1 MTFYKIYVVILM
13 ELEMLKKINI
23 KVIIDSFTL
32 LIIAAAV
39 GTIVSFVAQLFMI
52 SAKNIYQF
60 LFYNDDFILT
70 LDIGSVS
77 LNMIPLLICVPCS
90 IIVGLLMYSLKLPR
104 WFGPADTIYAA
115 HHRAGTLDLKG
126 GFGST
131 LASFISIS
139 GGASVGIYGPLVHFG
154 ATVSSFIRKQSFI
167 PKIPHDIII
176 GSGVAAA
183 ISAGFGAPIAGI
195 IFAHETVLRH
205 FSMKAV
211 AALAI
216 SSMAANFFAKE
227 IGIVN
232 PPLLLSAITFEMSE
246 ILTSLALIGPLAAII
261 AICFMKL
268 IVFLGTIPSKIKLQ
282 PWQAPL
288 IAGFACGLC
297 GMIFSEILGLGT
309 ETLMSVITSEQN
321 IKYLIA
327 LLVGKLILT
336 SLCIGFG
343 FFGGTF
349 SPALFLGGVLG
360 ALIFQLPITSTNP
373 DLLSVLAVSGMAAVS
388 SSVIGAP
395 ITAIILVL
403 ELTGSYEY
411 AIAATFPIVICS
423 FITSRTFGNSLFD
436 KQLISRG
443 IAITKGREQIL
454 LNEVL
459 INDYV
464 DKKYTKLDVKTSIDN
479 AIKILIKA
487 NTTEA
492 YIVLKDDKY
501 IGKISLINLI
511 NKKRPSLINYIE
523 KKELIIDPSSNLMFV
538 IKKLAG
544 FVGESIPIVNKKT
557 GKMNGIISENNVLKA
572 YLEISNEINQIEK
585 H

>member
-1 MTFYKIYVVILM
+1 MTFNIIYVEFLM
-13 ELEMLKKINI
+13 ELKMLKKTNI
-23 KVIIDSFTL
+23 KVIIDSFVL

-90 IIVGLLMYSLKLPR
+90 IMVGLLMYYLKLPR

-268 IVFLGTIPSKIKLQ
+268 IIFLGTIPSKIKLQ

-288 IAGFACGLC
+288 IAGFACGIC

-321 IKYLIA
+321 IKYLFA

-336 SLCIGFG
+336 SVCIGFG

-443 IAITKGREQIL
+443 VAITNGREQIL

-464 DKKYTKLDVKTSIDN
+464 DKRYTKLDGKTSIDN
-479 AIKILIKA
+479 AIKILTKA
-487 NTTEA
+487 NTTEG

-511 NKKRPSLINYIE
+511 NKKKPGIINYVE
-523 KKELIIDPSSNLMFV
+523 TKELVIDPSSNLMFV
-538 IKKLAG
+538 IKKLSS

-557 GKMNGIISENNVLKA
+557 GKMNGIISENDVLKA

>member
-1 MTFYKIYVVILM
+1 MI
-13 ELEMLKKINI
+13 KKTSI
-23 KVIIDSFTL
+23 KAIRDSLSLL
-32 LIIAAAV
+32 LIAAV
-39 GTIVSFVAQLFMI
+39 IGTIVSFVAQLFII
-52 SAKNIYQF
+52 SAKNIYEF
-60 LFYNDDFILT
+60 TFNNNDFILT
-70 LDIGSVS
+70 FDIGETS
-77 LNMIPLLICVPCS
+77 LNLIPLIICVPSS
-90 IIVGLLMYSLKLPR
+90 ILVGLLMYYLKLPR

-115 HHRAGTLDLKG
+115 HHKAGVLDLKG

-154 ATVSSFIRKQSFI
+154 ATVSSFIRRQTFM

-183 ISAGFGAPIAGI
+183 ISAGFGAPLAGI

-216 SSMAANFFAKE
+216 ASMAANFSATK
-227 IGIVN
+227 IGIVS
-232 PPLLLSAITFEMSE
+232 PPLLLTAIPFEMSD
-246 ILTSLALIGPLAAII
+246 ILTSLALIGPLAAVVAII
-261 AICFMKL
+261 FMKL
-268 IVFLGTIPSKIKLQ
+268 MIYLGSVPAKLNLQ
-282 PWQAPL
+282 SWQAPI

-309 ETLMSVITSEQN
+309 DTLISVITNEQN
-321 IKYLIA
+321 TIYLFT
-327 LLVGKLILT
+327 LLIGKLVLT
-336 SLCIGFG
+336 SICIGFG

-360 ALIFQLPITSTNP
+360 AIIFQLPMTSINP
-373 DLLSVLAVSGMAAVS
+373 DLLTVLAVSGMAAVS

-436 KQLISRG
+436 IQLISRG
-443 IAITKGREQIL
+443 VAITKGREQIL

-459 INDYV
+459 IENYV
-464 DKKYTKLDVKTSIDN
+464 DKNFTKLSTETSIKK
-479 AIKILIKA
+479 AIGLLTKEK
-487 NTTEA
+487 TTEG
-492 YIVLKDDKY
+492 YIVSKEKKY
-501 IGKISLINLI
+501 IGKISLLNLI
-511 NKKRPSLINYIE
+511 NKKSSNLVNCTE
-523 KKELIIDPSSNLMFV
+523 KNPLIIDPNASLLFV
-538 IKKLAG
+538 IKELSK
-544 FVGESIPIVNKKT
+544 FVGESIPIVNKNT
-557 GKMNGIISENNVLKA
+557 NEMIGIISENDVLKA
-572 YLEISNEINQIEK
+572 YLDISEEINQIEK

>member
-1 MTFYKIYVVILM
+1 
-13 ELEMLKKINI
+13 MLKKTNI
-23 KVIIDSFTL
+23 KVIIDSFVL

-70 LDIGSVS
+70 LDFGGVS

-90 IIVGLLMYSLKLPR
+90 IIVGLLMYYLKLPR

-216 SSMAANFFAKE
+216 SSMAANFFANE
-227 IGIVN
+227 IGIVS

-309 ETLMSVITSEQN
+309 ETLISVITNEQN
-321 IKYLIA
+321 IKYLIT

-360 ALIFQLPITSTNP
+360 ALIFHLPITSTNP

-443 IAITKGREQIL
+443 VAITKGREQIL

-487 NTTEA
+487 NTTEG

-523 KKELIIDPSSNLMFV
+523 KKELVIDPSSNLMFV

-572 YLEISNEINQIEK
+572 YLEISSEINQIEK

>member
-1 MTFYKIYVVILM
+1 
-13 ELEMLKKINI
+13 MLKKTNI

-32 LIIAAAV
+32 LIIAAVV

-90 IIVGLLMYSLKLPR
+90 IIVGLLMYYLKLPR

-115 HHRAGTLDLKG
+115 HHRAGILDLKG

-154 ATVSSFIRKQSFI
+154 ATVSSMIRRQSFI

-205 FSMKAV
+205 FSMRAV

-268 IVFLGTIPSKIKLQ
+268 IVFLGTIPSKINLQ

-309 ETLMSVITSEQN
+309 ETLISVITSEQN

-360 ALIFQLPITSTNP
+360 ALIFHLPITSTNP

-443 IAITKGREQIL
+443 VAITKGREQIL

-459 INDYV
+459 INNYV
-464 DKKYTKLDVKTSIDN
+464 DKNYTKLDVKTSIHN

-487 NTTEA
+487 NTTEG

-523 KKELIIDPSSNLMFV
+523 KKELVIDPSSNLMFV

-572 YLEISNEINQIEK
+572 YLEISSEINQIEK

>member
-1 MTFYKIYVVILM
+1 
-13 ELEMLKKINI
+13 MLKKTNI

-90 IIVGLLMYSLKLPR
+90 IIVGLLMYYLKLPR

-154 ATVSSFIRKQSFI
+154 ATVSSLIRRQSFI

-205 FSMKAV
+205 FSMRAV

-309 ETLMSVITSEQN
+309 ETLISVITNEQN

-360 ALIFQLPITSTNP
+360 ALIFHLPITSTNP

-443 IAITKGREQIL
+443 VAITKGREQIL

-487 NTTEA
+487 NTTEG

>member
-1 MTFYKIYVVILM
+1 MTFNKIYIVFLM
-13 ELEMLKKINI
+13 ELKMLKKTNI
-23 KVIIDSFTL
+23 KVIIDSFVL

-268 IVFLGTIPSKIKLQ
+268 IIFLGTIPSKIKLQ

-321 IKYLIA
+321 IKYLIV

-464 DKKYTKLDVKTSIDN
+464 DKKYTKLNIKTSIDN

-487 NTTEA
+487 NTTEG

-511 NKKRPSLINYIE
+511 NKKKPSLINYIE
-523 KKELIIDPSSNLMFV
+523 KKELVIDPRSNLMFV

-544 FVGESIPIVNKKT
+544 FVGESIPVVNKKT

>member
-1 MTFYKIYVVILM
+1 MTFYKIYIVFLM
-13 ELEMLKKINI
+13 ELKMLKKTNI
-23 KVIIDSFTL
+23 KVIIDSFVL

-70 LDIGSVS
+70 LDIGGVS

-154 ATVSSFIRKQSFI
+154 ATVSSLIRRQSFI

-216 SSMAANFFAKE
+216 SSMAANFFANE

-232 PPLLLSAITFEMSE
+232 PPLLLSAIKFEMSE
-246 ILTSLALIGPLAAII
+246 ILTSLALIGPLAAIV

-321 IKYLIA
+321 MKYLIA

-349 SPALFLGGVLG
+349 SPALFLGGMLG

-443 IAITKGREQIL
+443 VAITNGREQIL

-464 DKKYTKLDVKTSIDN
+464 DKRYTKLDGKTSIDN
-479 AIKILIKA
+479 AIKILTKA
-487 NTTEA
+487 NTTEG

-511 NKKRPSLINYIE
+511 NKKKPGLINYIE
-523 KKELIIDPSSNLMFV
+523 KKELVIDPSSNLMSV
-538 IKKLAG
+538 IKKLSS

-557 GKMNGIISENNVLKA
+557 GKMKGIISENDVLKA

>member
-1 MTFYKIYVVILM
+1 MF
-13 ELEMLKKINI
+13 KKTSI
-23 KVIIDSFTL
+23 KAIKESLSL
-32 LIIAAAV
+32 LIIAAII
-39 GTIVSFVAQLFMI
+39 GTIVSFVAQLFII
-52 SAKNIYQF
+52 SAKNIY
-60 LFYNDDFILT
+60 DFIFNNNNFIIT
-70 LDIGSVS
+70 FDIGGVS
-77 LNMIPLLICVPCS
+77 LNLIPLIICVPSS
-90 IIVGLLMYSLKLPR
+90 ILVGLLMYYLKLPR

-115 HHRAGTLDLKG
+115 HHKAGILNLKG

-154 ATVSSFIRKQSFI
+154 ATVSSFIRRQTFI

-183 ISAGFGAPIAGI
+183 ISAGFGAPLAGI

-205 FSMKAV
+205 FSMRAV

-216 SSMAANFFAKE
+216 ASMVANYSATE
-227 IGIVN
+227 IGIVS
-232 PPLLLSAITFEMSE
+232 PPLLLTAIPFEMSD
-246 ILTSLALIGPLAAII
+246 ILTSLALIGPLAAIV
-261 AICFMKL
+261 AIIFMKSM
-268 IVFLGTIPSKIKLQ
+268 IYLGSVPSKLKLQ
-282 PWQAPL
+282 SWQAPI

-309 ETLMSVITSEQN
+309 ETLISVITNEQN
-321 IKYLIA
+321 LAYLFA
-327 LLVGKLILT
+327 LLIGKLILT
-336 SLCIGFG
+336 SICIGFG

-360 ALIFQLPITSTNP
+360 AIIFQLPITSLNP

-443 IAITKGREQIL
+443 VAITKGREQIL

-459 INDYV
+459 IENYV
-464 DKKYTKLDVKTSIDN
+464 DKKFTKLSSNTSVEK
-479 AIKILIKA
+479 AIKLLTKEK
-487 NTTEA
+487 TTEG
-492 YIVLKDDKY
+492 YIVSKESTY
-501 IGKISLINLI
+501 IGKISLLNLV
-511 NKKRPSLINYIE
+511 NKKSANIVDYKEINP
-523 KKELIIDPSSNLMFV
+523 LIIDPNSSLIFV
-538 IKKLAG
+538 IKKLSK

-557 GKMNGIISENNVLKA
+557 NQMIGIISENDVLKA
-572 YLEISNEINQIEK
+572 YLDISEEINQIEK

>member
-1 MTFYKIYVVILM
+1 MTFNIIYVEFLM
-13 ELEMLKKINI
+13 ELKMLKKTSI
-23 KVIIDSFTL
+23 KVILDSFVL

-90 IIVGLLMYSLKLPR
+90 IIVGLLMYYLKLPR

-154 ATVSSFIRKQSFI
+154 ATVSSLIRRQTFI

-205 FSMKAV
+205 FSMRAV

-309 ETLMSVITSEQN
+309 ETLISVITNEQN

-443 IAITKGREQIL
+443 VAITKGREQIL

-487 NTTEA
+487 NTTEG

-511 NKKRPSLINYIE
+511 NKKKPGLINYIE
-523 KKELIIDPSSNLMFV
+523 KKELVIDPSSNLMFV

>member
-1 MTFYKIYVVILM
+1 
-13 ELEMLKKINI
+13 MLKKINI

-90 IIVGLLMYSLKLPR
+90 IIVGLLMYYLKLPR

-154 ATVSSFIRKQSFI
+154 ATVSSMIRRQSFI

-205 FSMKAV
+205 FSMRAV

-309 ETLMSVITSEQN
+309 ETLISVITSEQN
-321 IKYLIA
+321 IKYLMA

-360 ALIFQLPITSTNP
+360 ALIFHLPITSTNP

-443 IAITKGREQIL
+443 VAITKGREQIL

-459 INDYV
+459 INNYV
-464 DKKYTKLDVKTSIDN
+464 DKKYTKLDVKTSIHN

-487 NTTEA
+487 NTTEG

-523 KKELIIDPSSNLMFV
+523 KKELVIDPSSNLMFV

-572 YLEISNEINQIEK
+572 YLEISSEINQIEK

>member
-1 MTFYKIYVVILM
+1 MTFNIIYVEFLM
-13 ELEMLKKINI
+13 ELKMLKKTSI
-23 KVIIDSFTL
+23 KVILDSFVL

-60 LFYNDDFILT
+60 LFYNDAFILT

-115 HHRAGTLDLKG
+115 HNRAGTLDLKG

-232 PPLLLSAITFEMSE
+232 PPLLLSAISFEMSE

-268 IVFLGTIPSKIKLQ
+268 IIFLGTIPSKIKLQ

-309 ETLMSVITSEQN
+309 ETLISVITNEQN

-360 ALIFQLPITSTNP
+360 ALIFHLPITSTNP

-443 IAITKGREQIL
+443 VAITKGREQIL

>member
-1 MTFYKIYVVILM
+1 MFTKKQINT
-13 ELEMLKKINI
+13 LKHN
-23 KVIIDSFTL
+23 FAL
-32 LIIAAAV
+32 LFIAGVV
-39 GTIVSFVAQLFMI
+39 GTIVSIVAQLFII
-52 SAKNIYQF
+52 SAKNIY
-60 LFYNDDFILT
+60 DFIFNNKELVISV
-70 LDIGSVS
+70 DIGNLS
-77 LNMIPLLICVPCS
+77 LNLLPLIICVPS
-90 IIVGLLMYSLKLPR
+90 SMLVGLLMYYLKLPR

-115 HHRAGTLDLKG
+115 HHKAGVLDLKG

-154 ATVSSFIRKQSFI
+154 ATVSSFIRRQTFM

-183 ISAGFGAPIAGI
+183 ISAGFGAPLAGI

-205 FSMKAV
+205 FSMRAV

-216 SSMAANFFAKE
+216 ASMAANYSATE
-227 IGIVN
+227 IGIVS
-232 PPLLLSAITFEMSE
+232 PPLLLTAIPFDMSH
-246 ILTSLALIGPLAAII
+246 ILISLTLIGPLAAVVAII
-261 AICFMKL
+261 FMKS
-268 IVFLGTIPSKIKLQ
+268 IIYLGSIPPKLKIKS
-282 PWQAPL
+282 WQAPV

-309 ETLMSVITSEQN
+309 ETLISVITNEQN
-321 IKYLIA
+321 IAYLLA
-327 LLVGKLILT
+327 LLIGKLILT
-336 SLCIGFG
+336 SICIGFG

-360 ALIFQLPITSTNP
+360 SIIFQLPMTSINP

-436 KQLISRG
+436 KQLTSRG
-443 IAITKGREQIL
+443 VAITKGREQIL

-459 INDYV
+459 IKNYV
-464 DKKYTKLDVKTSIDN
+464 DTNFTKLKTNISIEN
-479 AIKILIKA
+479 AIKILTKEK
-487 NTTEA
+487 TTEG
-492 YIVLKDDKY
+492 YIVSKENKY
-501 IGKISLINLI
+501 IGKISLLNLI
-511 NKKRPSLINYIE
+511 NKKGKNLIDFTDT
-523 KKELIIDPSSNLMFV
+523 KPLLIDPNSNLLFV
-538 IKKLAG
+538 IKKLSK
-544 FVGESIPIVNKKT
+544 FVGESIPIVNNKT
-557 GKMNGIISENNVLKA
+557 NEMIGIISENDVLKA
-572 YLEISNEINQIEK
+572 YLDISEEINQIEK

>member
-1 MTFYKIYVVILM
+1 MF
-13 ELEMLKKINI
+13 KKTSI
-23 KVIIDSFTL
+23 KAIKESLSL
-32 LIIAAAV
+32 LIIAAII
-39 GTIVSFVAQLFMI
+39 GTIVSFVAQLFII
-52 SAKNIYQF
+52 SAKNIY
-60 LFYNDDFILT
+60 DFIFNNNNFIIT
-70 LDIGSVS
+70 FDIGGVS
-77 LNMIPLLICVPCS
+77 LNLIPLIICVPSS
-90 IIVGLLMYSLKLPR
+90 ILVGLLMYYLKLPR

-115 HHRAGTLDLKG
+115 HHKAGILDLKG

-154 ATVSSFIRKQSFI
+154 ATVSSFIRRQTFI

-183 ISAGFGAPIAGI
+183 ISAGFGAPLAGI

-205 FSMKAV
+205 FSMRAV

-216 SSMAANFFAKE
+216 ASMVANYSATE
-227 IGIVN
+227 IGIVS
-232 PPLLLSAITFEMSE
+232 PPLLLTAIPFEMSD
-246 ILTSLALIGPLAAII
+246 ILTSLALIGPIAAIV
-261 AICFMKL
+261 AIIFMKSM
-268 IVFLGTIPSKIKLQ
+268 IYLGSVPSKLKLQ
-282 PWQAPL
+282 SWQAPI

-309 ETLMSVITSEQN
+309 ETLISVITNEQN
-321 IKYLIA
+321 LAYLFA
-327 LLVGKLILT
+327 LLIGKLILT
-336 SLCIGFG
+336 SICIGFG

-360 ALIFQLPITSTNP
+360 AIIFQLPITSINP

-443 IAITKGREQIL
+443 VAITKGREQIL

-459 INDYV
+459 IENYV
-464 DKKYTKLDVKTSIDN
+464 DKKFTKLSSNTSVEK
-479 AIKILIKA
+479 AIKLLTKEK
-487 NTTEA
+487 TTEG
-492 YIVLKDDKY
+492 YIVSKENTY
-501 IGKISLINLI
+501 IGKISLLNLV
-511 NKKRPSLINYIE
+511 NKKSVDIVDYKEINP
-523 KKELIIDPSSNLMFV
+523 LIIDPNSSLIFV
-538 IKKLAG
+538 IKKLSK

-557 GKMNGIISENNVLKA
+557 NKMIGIISENDVLKA
-572 YLEISNEINQIEK
+572 YLDISEEINQIEK

>member
-90 IIVGLLMYSLKLPR
+90 IIVGLLMYYLKLPR

-154 ATVSSFIRKQSFI
+154 ATVSSMIRRQSFI

-309 ETLMSVITSEQN
+309 ETLISVITNEQN

-360 ALIFQLPITSTNP
+360 ALIFHLPITSTNP

-443 IAITKGREQIL
+443 VAITKGREQIL

-487 NTTEA
+487 NTTEG

-523 KKELIIDPSSNLMFV
+523 KKELVIDPSSNLMFV

>member
-1 MTFYKIYVVILM
+1 
-13 ELEMLKKINI
+13 MLKKTNI

-90 IIVGLLMYSLKLPR
+90 IIVGLLMYYLKLPR

-154 ATVSSFIRKQSFI
+154 ATVSSLIRRQTFI

-211 AALAI
+211 AALAV

-321 IKYLIA
+321 IKYLFA

-360 ALIFQLPITSTNP
+360 ALIFHLPITSTNP

-443 IAITKGREQIL
+443 VAITKGREQIL

-511 NKKRPSLINYIE
+511 NKKRPNLINYIE
-523 KKELIIDPSSNLMFV
+523 KKELVIDPSSNLMFV

-572 YLEISNEINQIEK
+572 YLEISSEINQIEK

>member
-1 MTFYKIYVVILM
+1 
-13 ELEMLKKINI
+13 MLKKTNI
-23 KVIIDSFTL
+23 KAIRDSLAL
-32 LIIAAAV
+32 LIIAAIV
-39 GTIVSFVAQLFMI
+39 GTIVSFVAQLFII

-60 LFYNDDFILT
+60 IFQNKNFILT
-70 LDIGSVS
+70 LDIADIS
-77 LNMIPLLICVPCS
+77 LNLIPLLICIPSS
-90 IIVGLLMYSLKLPR
+90 ILVGLLMYYLKLPR

-115 HHRAGTLDLKG
+115 HHRAGILDLKG

-154 ATVSSFIRKQSFI
+154 ATISSFIRRQSFI

-183 ISAGFGAPIAGI
+183 IAAGFGAPLAGI

-216 SSMAANFFAKE
+216 SSMAAHFSATTV
-227 IGIVN
+227 GIVK
-232 PPLLLSAITFEMSE
+232 PPLLLTAVSFEMSE
-246 ILTSLALIGPLAAII
+246 ILTSLVLIGPLAALT
-261 AICFMKL
+261 AILFMKL
-268 IVFLGTIPSKIKLQ
+268 IIFLGTVPSRVNLKN
-282 PWQAPL
+282 WQAPI
-288 IAGFACGLC
+288 IAGLACGLC

-309 ETLMSVITSEQN
+309 DTLMSVITNQQN
-321 IKYLIA
+321 ISYLVA

-336 SLCIGFG
+336 SICIGFG

-360 ALIFQLPITSTNP
+360 AIIFQLPTTSFNP
-373 DLLSVLAVSGMAAVS
+373 DLMSVLAVSGMAAVS

-411 AIAATFPIVICS
+411 AIASTFPIVVCS
-423 FITSRTFGNSLFD
+423 FITSRVFGNSLFD

-443 IAITKGREQIL
+443 VAITKGREQIL

-459 INDYV
+459 IKNYV
-464 DKKYTKLDVKTSIDN
+464 DIKFTKVSKDASIKN
-479 AIKILIKA
+479 TIELLLSK
-487 NTTEA
+487 NTTEG
-492 YIVLKDDKY
+492 YIVSNDNKY
-501 IGKISLINLI
+501 IGKVSLLNLT
-511 NKKRPSLINYIE
+511 NKNETDLIKYIE
-523 KKELIIDPSSNLMFV
+523 KKPIVIDPNSSLIFV
-538 IKKLAG
+538 IKKLSN
-544 FVGESIPIVNKKT
+544 FVGESIPIVNQKT
-557 GKMNGIISENNVLKA
+557 NEMIGIISENDVLKA
-572 YLEISNEINQIEK
+572 YLQISEEINQVEK

>member
-1 MTFYKIYVVILM
+1 MVKNKSV
-13 ELEMLKKINI
+13 KA
-23 KVIIDSFTL
+23 IIDNLAL
-32 LIIAAAV
+32 LIIAAVV
-39 GTIVSFVAQLFMI
+39 GTLVSFVAQLFII
-52 SAKNIYQF
+52 SAKNIYEYF
-60 LFYNDDFILT
+60 FYSENLSVAVNV
-70 LDIGSVS
+70 GSFS
-77 LNMIPLLICVPCS
+77 LNLIPLLICVPSS
-90 IIVGLLMYSLKLPR
+90 ILVGLLMYFLKLPR

-115 HHRAGTLDLKG
+115 HHRAGILNIRG

-154 ATVSSFIRKQSFI
+154 ATVSSFIRRRSFI

-216 SSMAANFFAKE
+216 SSMAANFSAGE
-227 IGIVN
+227 IGIVS
-232 PPLLLSAITFEMSE
+232 PPLLLTAIPFEMSE
-246 ILTSLALIGPLAAII
+246 ILTSLILIGPLAALV
-261 AICFMKL
+261 AICFMKSIIL
-268 IVFLGTIPSKIKLQ
+268 LGSIPSKLRLQ
-282 PWQAPL
+282 TWQAPI
-288 IAGFACGLC
+288 IAGLCCGLC
-297 GMIFSEILGLGT
+297 GMVFSEILGLGT
-309 ETLMSVITSEQN
+309 EVLMSVITNDKILS
-321 IKYLIA
+321 YLVM
-327 LLVGKLILT
+327 LLIGKLILT
-336 SLCIGFG
+336 GICIGFG

-360 ALIFQLPITSTNP
+360 AIIYQLPITSGNP

-411 AIAATFPIVICS
+411 AIAATFPIVVCS

-436 KQLISRG
+436 KQLLLRG
-443 IAITKGREQIL
+443 VAITKGREQIR
-454 LNEVL
+454 LNEAI
-459 INDYV
+459 INNYV
-464 DKKYTKLDVKTSIDN
+464 DHKYTELGPNTTVKN
-479 AIKILIKA
+479 AINLLIQHK
-487 NTTEA
+487 TTEG
-492 YIVLKDDKY
+492 YIISNDKKY
-501 IGKISLINLI
+501 IGKVSLINLI
-511 NKKRPSLINYIE
+511 NKEGSDLINFCE
-523 KKELIIDPSSNLMFV
+523 KNPLIIDQSANLLFV
-538 IKKLAG
+538 IKKLSR
-544 FVGESIPIVNKKT
+544 FVGESIPVINKKT
-557 GKMNGIISENNVLKA
+557 KEMIGIISENDVLQA
-572 YLEISNEINQIEK
+572 YLDISDEINQIEK

>member
-1 MTFYKIYVVILM
+1 MF
-13 ELEMLKKINI
+13 KKTSI
-23 KVIIDSFTL
+23 KAIKESLSL
-32 LIIAAAV
+32 LIIAAII
-39 GTIVSFVAQLFMI
+39 GTIVSFVAQLFII
-52 SAKNIYQF
+52 SAKNIYE
-60 LFYNDDFILT
+60 FIFNNNSFIIT
-70 LDIGSVS
+70 FDIGGVS
-77 LNMIPLLICVPCS
+77 LNLIPLIICVPSS
-90 IIVGLLMYSLKLPR
+90 ILVGFLMYYLKLPR

-115 HHRAGTLDLKG
+115 HHKAGILNLKG

-154 ATVSSFIRKQSFI
+154 ATVSSFIRRQTFI

-183 ISAGFGAPIAGI
+183 ISAGFGAPLAGI

-205 FSMKAV
+205 FSMRAV

-216 SSMAANFFAKE
+216 ASMVANYSATE
-227 IGIVN
+227 IGIVS
-232 PPLLLSAITFEMSE
+232 PPLLLTAIPFEMSD
-246 ILTSLALIGPLAAII
+246 ILTSLALIGPLAAIV
-261 AICFMKL
+261 AIIFMKSM
-268 IVFLGTIPSKIKLQ
+268 IYLGSVPSKLKLQ
-282 PWQAPL
+282 SWQAPI

-309 ETLMSVITSEQN
+309 ETLISVITNEQN
-321 IKYLIA
+321 LAYLFA
-327 LLVGKLILT
+327 LLIGKLILT
-336 SLCIGFG
+336 SICIGFG

-360 ALIFQLPITSTNP
+360 AIIFQLPITSLNP

-443 IAITKGREQIL
+443 VAITKGREQIL

-459 INDYV
+459 IENYV
-464 DKKYTKLDVKTSIDN
+464 DKKFTKISSNTSVEK
-479 AIKILIKA
+479 AIKLLTKEK
-487 NTTEA
+487 TTEG
-492 YIVLKDDKY
+492 YIVSKESMY
-501 IGKISLINLI
+501 IGKISLLNLV
-511 NKKRPSLINYIE
+511 NKKSANIVDYKEINP
-523 KKELIIDPSSNLMFV
+523 LIIDPNSSLIFV
-538 IKKLAG
+538 IKKLSK

-557 GKMNGIISENNVLKA
+557 NQMIGIISENDVLKA
-572 YLEISNEINQIEK
+572 YLDISEEINQIEK